1 MTTDGTDIVSALRE
15 TLADRVGKERF
26 DLWFGAST
34 RFVFD
39 GSVLAISVPNRFFQE
54 WLGSNFRQQIESAA
68 AATLGK
74 PCTFEFRIDPS
85 LPTGPTPDSE
95 AAGRKEPAHT
105 ASPGGTAAGLGKSAV
120 DRRDPVKRNG
130 RLQRRFAGLES
141 FVEGRSNRLAR
152 AAAEMMIGKPGELS
166 PLLFHGPTSV
176 GKTHLL
182 EGILTEA
189 RRMGRGSVSIYLSAE
204 QFTSG
209 FLEALRG
216 GGLPN
221 FRRKYRGVELLILDD
236 VQFLAGK
243 RATLVELLHTVD
255 TLLRQG
261 RQLVFAADRSPSEMP
276 DLGRELMTRLEGGMV
291 CRIEPPD
298 YETRLGI
305 ISQMADRLGLNLPH
319 EVAQFVASRLT
330 QHARQLS
337 GALCRLQATSQAMN
351 QPITVAL
358 AEEALSEMIRNSDRL
373 VRLVD
378 IEKAVCEAF
387 NLEANTLQSDSKAKA
402 VSHPRMLAMWLAR
415 KYTRSALSEI
425 GGHFGRRSHS
435 TVLSAQKRVD
445 GWRAA
450 GKSLELADRAWSI
463 DEAILQVERRL
474 RAS

>member
-1 MTTDGTDIVSALRE
+1 MDIVSALRQ
-15 TLADRVGKERF
+15 TLADRVGAERF
-26 DLWFGAST
+26 DLWFGTST

-39 GSVLAISVPNRFFQE
+39 GSTLAISVPNQFFQE
-54 WLGSNFRQQIESAA
+54 WLAANFRQQIESAA
-68 AATLGK
+68 AAALGK
-74 PCTFEFRIDPS
+74 PCRLEFRIDPS
-85 LPTGPTPDSE
+85 LPAY
-95 AAGRKEPAHT
+95 AAPASQPADRKEPAQN
-105 ASPGGTAAGLGKSAV
+105 ARRNGTGAHPGKSSAGTS
-120 DRRDPVKRNG
+120 DAGHRDG
-130 RLQRRFAGLES
+130 RSQRRYAGLES
-141 FVEGRSNRLAR
+141 FVEGYSNRLAR
-152 AAAEMMIGKPGELS
+152 AAAGMMIGKPGELS

-182 EGILTEA
+182 EGIFTEA
-189 RRMGRGSVSIYLSAE
+189 RRMGRGSTSVYLSAE
-204 QFTSG
+204 QFTSS

-236 VQFLAGK
+236 VQFFVGK

-261 RQLVFAADRSPSEMP
+261 RQLVFAADRAPAEMP
-276 DLGRELMTRLEGGMV
+276 DLGDELRTRLEGGMV

-305 ISQMADRLGLNLPH
+305 LSQMADRLGVNLPR

-337 GALCRLQATSQAMN
+337 GALCRLQATSEAM
-351 QPITVAL
+351 QEPITVAL
-358 AEEALSEMIRNSDRL
+358 AEEALAEMIRNSDRL

-378 IEKAVCEAF
+378 IERAVCEAF
-387 NLEANTLQSDSKAKA
+387 NLAANALQSDSKAKA
-402 VSHPRMLAMWLAR
+402 VSHPRMLAMWLAK

-450 GKSLELADRAWSI
+450 GKSLELADRAWGI
-463 DEAILQVERRL
+463 DEAILRVERRL